1 MKFIGVVLVILAIC
15 ALSLCFALGYYYF
28 FYFPHFQVR
37 HVKITGCNKV
47 SPLDILER
55 ANINGPTNLLLLSL
69 EEISERLSENPWL
82 DEVELKRVFPDTLEI
97 EVSERKPVAVVSTDA
112 LYYADRKGIL
122 FKRVTGDDPINY
134 PTIIGIEEYTCSED
148 DRILLRK
155 ALDLI
160 EWTTEPHTTS
170 SNFPKIA
177 NIHVDKDTGLT
188 FFTLNRGI
196 QIEMGLNGFKEKCE
210 RLRRLVAFMKN
221 NGDWMNVAWINLN
234 CGKRIFVKR
243 TSSS

>member
-28 FYFPHFQVR
+28 FYFPHFQVK

-47 SPLDILER
+47 SPLDIIER
-55 ANINGPTNLLLLSL
+55 ANVNVPTNLLLLRL
-69 EEISERLSENPWL
+69 EEIGERLGENPWV

-97 EVSERKPVAVVSTDA
+97 EISERRPVAVVSSDA
-112 LYYADRKGIL
+112 LYYVDRKRIL
-122 FKRVTGDDPINY
+122 FKKVTGNDPINY
-134 PTIIGIEEYTCSED
+134 PIITGIERYIYSED
-148 DRILLRK
+148 DRILLGK
-155 ALDLI
+155 TLDLI

-170 SNFPKIA
+170 FNFPKIA
-177 NIHVDKDTGLT
+177 NIHVDKNTGLT
-188 FFTLNRGI
+188 LFTLNRGI
-196 QIEMGLNGFKEKCE
+196 QVEMGLNGFKEKFE
-210 RLRRLVAFMKN
+210 RLRRLVAFMKR